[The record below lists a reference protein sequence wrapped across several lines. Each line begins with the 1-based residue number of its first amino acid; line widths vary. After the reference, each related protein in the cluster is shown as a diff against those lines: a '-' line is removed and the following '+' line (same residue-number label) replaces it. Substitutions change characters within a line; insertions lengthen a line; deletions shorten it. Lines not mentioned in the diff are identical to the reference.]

1 MKTAI
6 GYFSTHHG
14 NTKKLVE
21 AIAEKNEVTLIDVTS
36 DKKVDLTEFDRI
48 GFASGIYFS
57 SFSKQILSFAEENL
71 SEGKDVFFLNT
82 CGAPAGVYFNAIR
95 KITEAKHCREL
106 GAYQCKGYDTYGPF
120 KFVGGIAKG
129 HPNGEEINGA
139 VEFYQ
144 AL

>member
-6 GYFSTHHG
+6 VYFSTHHG

-71 SEGKDVFFLNT
+71 PEGKEVFFINT
-82 CGAPAGVYFNAIR
+82 CGNPVGIYFNAIR
-95 KITEAKHCREL
+95 KITEKKNCKELISASVMIPLVLSNWLEGLRRAIPRKPRSRE
-106 GAYQCKGYDTYGPF
+106 Q
-120 KFVGGIAKG
+120 
-129 HPNGEEINGA
+129 
-139 VEFYQ
+139 
-144 AL
+144 